1 MSIGTVAL
9 SLGLIDK
16 DFKKGLD
23 RAESEIKKS
32 VDNFKNIIVASKL
45 GSYLFS
51 GAEQYIDKQL
61 SKVNSQMSAL
71 ASGFSQEQVDTITE
85 LGEKF
90 KWIGTSAENATESLT
105 RFVLTGK
112 STEFNSLGIYLDEN
126 TKAIIG
132 AMDETER
139 YQWVLENI
147 PERIENVK
155 DALGQNTLNMIQMK
169 ETTDQLKESLGASFL
184 QVLNDIINAFGGIQN
199 AMKITLAAFATYKI
213 ATIIGNVAIGISK
226 SIAQGGVFGAPVAI
240 AMGVAALASIGA
252 IIGASLAVGSALDNI
267 ESPSSTKTD
276 ASKTETSS
284 SVVVVTND
292 RWGQTQEVISNRSGG
307 NSSSVQTNY
316 GASKYWN

>member
-16 DFKKGLD
+16 EFKTGLD
-23 RAESEIKKS
+23 KAQNEVKKS
-32 VDNFKNIIVASKL
+32 VDNFKNIIVAAQL

-51 GAEQYIDKQL
+51 GAEQYISKQL
-61 SKVNSQMSAL
+61 AQVNSEMSAL
-71 ASGFSQEQVDTITE
+71 ASGFTKDQVEEISE

-90 KWIGTSAENATESLT
+90 RWIGTGAEEATQSLT
-105 RFVLTGK
+105 KFILTGRT
-112 STEFNSLGIYLDEN
+112 TEFNSLGIYLDEN
-126 TKAIIG
+126 TKSLIA

-147 PERIENVK
+147 PDRIENVK
-155 DALGQNTLNMIQMK
+155 DALGENTLNMIAMK
-169 ETTDQLKESLGASFL
+169 ETADQLKESLGASFL
-184 QVLNDIINAFGGIQN
+184 QVLNDIINGFGGIQN
-199 AMKITLAAFATYKI
+199 AMKVTLAAFATYKI

-240 AMGVAALASIGA
+240 AMGVAALGAIGA
-252 IIGASLAVGSALDNI
+252 IIGASIAVGSALDNI
-267 ESPSSTKTD
+267 ESPNSTNNES
-276 ASKTETSS
+276 SKTEASS

-316 GASKYWN
+316 GASK